1 MDLHPKDE
9 ISVAA
14 SRLSILSL
22 GASFIEVSLIE
33 ATTTQADIHNKGH
46 YSAFNA
52 VTTHDVGNASILLN
66 GVGNVNQFS
75 GKNINTSPI
84 PPIYQLHFEK
94 QDISLPSRAKRYLLR
109 LINTSFD
116 STFIFSID
124 NHWLKIIGAD
134 FVPIEPYYNTTLL
147 IGIGQRYNVIVE
159 ADPVAGDKNPLQ
171 HDGNYWIR
179 TWVAKNCGT
188 QGTGKYYE
196 QTGILRYDNTS
207 TSNPNSTQWPISS
220 YRCSDETY
228 SSLKPKLPWFVGNA
242 SNGDDGQEFDV
253 TRAPRPYN
261 ITKFPLARFS
271 LEPQVASNFTPLQ
284 INYSNPIFLNL
295 DDFTDPWPDSWVVVP
310 ENYIS
315 TDWVSLSATSKTDM
329 LCYSQF
335 GRPNAD

>member
-1 MDLHPKDE
+1 VDLHPKDE
-9 ISVAA
+9 TSVAA

-22 GASFIEVSLIE
+22 GASFIEVPLIE
-33 ATTTQADIHNKGH
+33 ATATQADIHKKGH

-52 VTTHDVGNASILLN
+52 VHTHDVGNASILLN

-124 NHWLKIIGAD
+124 NHWLQIIGAD

-171 HDGNYWIR
+171 GDGNYWIR

-228 SSLKPKLPWFVGNA
+228 SSLKPKLPWFVGDA

-253 TRAPRPYN
+253 TLAPDSYRNP
-261 ITKFPLARFS
+261 KFPVATFS
-271 LEPQVASNFTPLQ
+271 LEPQGASGFTPLQ
-284 INYSNPIFLNL
+284 IDYDNPIFLHL
-295 DDFTDPWPDSWVVVP
+295 DDFTDTWPDRWVVIP
-310 ENYIS
+310 ENYTS
-315 TDWVSLSATSKTDM
+315 TDWVSLTATSKTDM

-335 GRPNAD
+335 GRPDAD